1 MGGNG
6 VNAIDFMKLL
16 IIIYAAVNLLVFI
29 VYGVD
34 KYKAI
39 HNKWR
44 IPEAT
49 LLVAALFGVIGAL
62 LGMIFFR
69 HKTRKLKFLIIVPLI
84 FTIEAVLAGYF
95 FFRTMVAA

>member
-1 MGGNG
+1 
-6 VNAIDFMKLL
+6 MKLL

-34 KYKAI
+34 KHKAI

-49 LLVAALFGVIGAL
+49 LLVAALFGVIGTL

-69 HKTRKLKFLIIVPLI
+69 HKTRKPKFLIIVPLI